1 MAEDF
6 GAKCYLQVNK
16 SVTHIV
22 AARSDTEKVNV
33 GQIHRSISVVSPSWF
48 NESIANWE
56 RLPEEP
62 HLLPIS
68 EETSRSRNRPSPEL
82 PDAPIVS
89 ASDEAADR
97 MIMAALV
104 EEDLGGE
111 ENGESHLAGMGM
123 AMGGNGQGREVENSQ
138 DEEEM
143 AEFAWDD
150 AAAEV
155 DAFLSD
161 DDDDDEDTDAGY
173 GTDAR

>member
-111 ENGESHLAGMGM
+111 ENGE
-123 AMGGNGQGREVENSQ
+123 GREVENSQ